1 MSFFFFSRGK
11 LKEKKTVQKWPCH
24 RWWIGLSFFFFLSYT
39 SVYYQKKNLSRVSR
53 SPYLLLIQ
61 VEEEKEDKKV
71 CCTQAHLSTSSNPP
85 FYLSLGRFFFSFSFF
100 KRKKDRGILL
110 STSAFSSSVP
120 ADQSCRQSDK
130 YTGENRREY
139 MAFKKI

>member
-1 MSFFFFSRGK
+1 M
-11 LKEKKTVQKWPCH
+11 T
-24 RWWIGLSFFFFLSYT
+24 LSPLMDWLIFFFFLSYT

-85 FYLSLGRFFFSFSFF
+85 FYLSLGRFFFLFLFSKERKTGASFCQPRHFHHLSLQT
-100 KRKKDRGILL
+100 RAADSLTNTRERIGGNIWLLKKYKIIIIKIKERTGVI
-110 STSAFSSSVP
+110 
-120 ADQSCRQSDK
+120 SC
-130 YTGENRREY
+130 EE
-139 MAFKKI
+139 